1 MIGSNKRKNYHN
13 KQPRFQEE
21 LKQESHKTSLFR
33 VEFRLKDYSLVSD
46 HDMDIK
52 TLLHNLREEV
62 SCSVCSDIFTD
73 PKQLPCLHSFCL
85 HCLKQWHRTSHGC
98 DTIRC
103 PKCQAVSRI
112 PESGDLKDLPTSFYL
127 NGLIDVLA
135 IKECR
140 SSQVRCGNCEK
151 KSSETSY
158 CFHCCI
164 FYCQECVTGHN
175 IMRSNK
181 DHRVLALKD
190 FQDKDY
196 EDVLKRP
203 VFCAKQRHEKEEL
216 KYFCKNCEMAVCQ
229 TCVTLS
235 HSGHALEHIEEEA
248 ERQKIEMKS
257 MIETQRRNLQAK
269 MNAVIKLDEDYA
281 RLIQQCEKV
290 KREVQ
295 RTVDSL
301 IANIEAKKQ
310 TIFAAVEDQTDKSL
324 ASLATQKSEIENQ
337 IEVIKSSLDE
347 ADKVL
352 TRSTN
357 PEVVQVK
364 KSLETI
370 LKGVNQTTKPT
381 ERDLKGLP
389 ILRAILV
396 FEGNQK
402 MLEIVNA
409 EEIGTLKLLQQTE
422 ASQSVAEGK
431 GLEEGTVGGEAQFV
445 LTTKNAE
452 GRQCY
457 NKHDHLTVEI
467 SDEQGRECVTE
478 VRINDNKDGSYKI
491 SYSPKVQGKYIVTVK
506 VNGKNIC
513 NSPFSLQVKLFQFRP
528 ALSFGKEGSSGGMFK
543 GPWGVAVNAR
553 DEIAVSDCFNH
564 RVQVFNN
571 DGKCLRS
578 FGGQGSKPGEFK
590 FSTGVAFHK
599 NGNIF
604 VADYHNHRIQ
614 IFSGEGKYVG
624 MLGGYGNLDS
634 QLYNPCGLSVDSDG
648 NIIVADTG
656 NKLIKIFSPD
666 GKLLTKI
673 GGQGSFTY
681 PIHCV
686 QSDRYLIVSEHKE
699 HCIKVLDRNGN
710 FQYKFGKQGGGDGEF
725 NYPYCISVNKS
736 GHLMVCDSGNCRI
749 QVFELDGK
757 LIGKF
762 GTMGSNLGELYSP
775 CSVAVLSNGRIVLCD
790 RNNHRLQ
797 LFE

>member
-1 MIGSNKRKNYHN
+1 
-13 KQPRFQEE
+13 
-21 LKQESHKTSLFR
+21 
-33 VEFRLKDYSLVSD
+33 
-46 HDMDIK
+46 
-52 TLLHNLREEV
+52 
-62 SCSVCSDIFTD
+62 
-73 PKQLPCLHSFCL
+73 
-85 HCLKQWHRTSHGC
+85 
-98 DTIRC
+98 
-103 PKCQAVSRI
+103 
-112 PESGDLKDLPTSFYL
+112 
-127 NGLIDVLA
+127 
-135 IKECR
+135 
-140 SSQVRCGNCEK
+140 
-151 KSSETSY
+151 
-158 CFHCCI
+158 
-164 FYCQECVTGHN
+164 
-175 IMRSNK
+175 MRSNK
-181 DHRVLALKD
+181 DHRVLALKE

-269 MNAVIKLDEDYA
+269 MNAFIKLDEDYA

-295 RTVDSL
+295 RTVDNL

-310 TIFAAVEDQTDKSL
+310 TIFAALEDQTEKSL
-324 ASLATQKSEIENQ
+324 ESLTTQKTEIENQ

-370 LKGVNQTTKPT
+370 LAEGVNQTTKPT
-381 ERDLKGLP
+381 ERDLEGLP
-389 ILRAILV
+389 ILV
-396 FEGNQK
+396 FVGNQK
-402 MLEIVNA
+402 MLEIVSA
-409 EEIGTLKLLQQTE
+409 EEIGTLKLLHQTE

-445 LTTKNAE
+445 LTTRNAK

-457 NKHDHLTVEI
+457 NKRHHVMVEI
-467 SDEQGRECVTE
+467 RDEQGRECVTE

-506 VNGKNIC
+506 VNGKHIC
-513 NSPFSLQVKLFQFRP
+513 KSPFSVQVNFFQVRP
-528 ALSFGKEGSSGGMFK
+528 VLSFGKVGSFVGMFNF
-543 GPWGVAVNAR
+543 PWGVAVNAR
-553 DEIAVSDCFNH
+553 DEIAVTEHLNN
-564 RVQVFNN
+564 RVQIFNS
-571 DGKCLRS
+571 DGKYLRS
-578 FGGQGSKPGEFK
+578 FGVREHKLGELNFCQGI
-590 FSTGVAFHK
+590 TFHN

-604 VADYHNHRIQ
+604 VSSRANRIQ
-614 IFSGEGKYVG
+614 IFSGEGEYVG
-624 MLGGYGNLDS
+624 MFGGRGSLDS
-634 QLYNPCGLSVDSDG
+634 QLSNPCGLSVDSDG
-648 NIIVADTG
+648 NIIVADAG

-666 GKLLTKI
+666 GKFLMKI
-673 GGQGSFTY
+673 GGPGSFTY
-681 PIHCV
+681 PVHCV
-686 QSDRYLIVSEHKE
+686 QCDRYLIVSDNKE

-710 FQYKFGKQGGGDGEF
+710 FQYKFGKKGEGDGEF
-725 NYPYCISVNKS
+725 NYPCDLSLNKS
-736 GHLMVCDSGNCRI
+736 RQLMVCDSGNNRI

-757 LIGKF
+757 FVGKF
-762 GTMGSNLGELYSP
+762 GTKGSNLGEMNYP
-775 CSVAVLSNGRIVLCD
+775 CSVAVLSNGRIVVSD
-790 RNNHRLQ
+790 QNNHRIQ

>member
-1 MIGSNKRKNYHN
+1 MIGSIKRKDCHN

-21 LKQESHKTSLFR
+21 LKKESHKTSLFR
-33 VEFRLKDYSLVSD
+33 VEFRKKPLLYSLVSD

-73 PKQLPCLHSFCL
+73 PKHLPCLHSFCL
-85 HCLKQWHRTSHGC
+85 RCLKQWHKTSHGC

-103 PKCQAVSRI
+103 PKCQAVSRV

-269 MNAVIKLDEDYA
+269 MDAVCKLDKDYA
-281 RLIQQCEKV
+281 GLIQQCEKV

-295 RTVDSL
+295 RTVDNL

-310 TIFAAVEDQTDKSL
+310 TIFAAVEDQTKKSL
-324 ASLATQKSEIENQ
+324 ASLTTQKTEIENQ

-352 TRSTN
+352 TRSSN

-370 LKGVNQTTKPT
+370 LEEVNQTTKPT
-381 ERDLKGLP
+381 ERDFKGLP
-389 ILRAILV
+389 ILV
-396 FEGNQK
+396 FVGNQK
-402 MLEIVNA
+402 MLEIVSA

-431 GLEEGTVGGEAQFV
+431 GLEEGTIGGEAQFV

-457 NKHDHLTVEI
+457 NKHDHVTVEI
-467 SDEQGRECVTE
+467 SDEQDRECVTE

-491 SYSPKVQGKYIVTVK
+491 SYSPKDQGKYIMTVK
-506 VNGKNIC
+506 VNGKHIC
-513 NSPFSLQVKLFQFRP
+513 KSPFSLQMKFFQVRP
-528 ALSFGKEGSSGGMFK
+528 VLSFGKHGSSVGIFRS
-543 GPWGVAVNAR
+543 PWGVAVNTR
-553 DEIAVSDCFNH
+553 DEIAVTDRFNH
-564 RVQVFNN
+564 RVQFFNN
-571 DGKCLRS
+571 DGKYLRS
-578 FGGQGSKPGEFK
+578 FSGRGTKAGEFDYP
-590 FSTGVAFHK
+590 TGVGFHK

-604 VADYHNHRIQ
+604 VADAGNKRIQ
-614 IFSGEGKYVG
+614 IFSGEDEY
-624 MLGGYGNLDS
+624 LGEIGSLEP
-634 QLYNPCGLSVDSDG
+634 LGLSADSDG
-648 NIIVADTG
+648 NIIVVDASK
-656 NKLIKIFSPD
+656 KLIKIFSPD
-666 GKLLTKI
+666 GKFLMKI
-673 GGQGSFTY
+673 GGQGSFTS
-681 PIHCV
+681 PVHCV
-686 QSDRYLIVSEHKE
+686 QCDRYLVVSDNKE

-710 FQYKFGKQGGGDGEF
+710 FQYKFGKEGRGDGEF
-725 NYPYCISVNKS
+725 YYPSCLSVNKS
-736 GHLMVCDSGNCRI
+736 GQLMVCDPGNNRI

-757 LIGKF
+757 FVGKF
-762 GTMGSNLGELYSP
+762 GTKGSHSGELNFPYSA
-775 CSVAVLSNGRIVLCD
+775 AVLSNGRIVVCD
-790 RNNHRLQ
+790 QGNHRLQ
-797 LFE
+797 FFE